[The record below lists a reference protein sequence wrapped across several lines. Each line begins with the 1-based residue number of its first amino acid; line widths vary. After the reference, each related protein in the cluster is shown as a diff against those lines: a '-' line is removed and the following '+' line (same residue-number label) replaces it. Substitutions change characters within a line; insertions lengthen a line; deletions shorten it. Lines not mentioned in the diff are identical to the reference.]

1 MIQISVKRIAL
12 ILALIVSIPVTFTAC
27 GEKQKE
33 IKLAS
38 DVKQEVKDE
47 EKNANKLVKIK
58 DLDLGSMM
66 YVPICWKDDENIV
79 VTEGSEKNK
88 NVIDFKGVH
97 IDDINVYNVNIKTS
111 KVDKVNTIKDAL
123 CGDVGEKDMYGNFL
137 YIKDKKLW
145 MYNTIEN
152 TQKSIYDLSDIIKEQ
167 KENLKITD
175 DKELLKTIHCGFV
188 LGSDKYI
195 YVMAYISEND
205 CRMRVI
211 DIKTGA
217 VIKGSD
223 HSGYFPYLD
232 NVRGNYSWVYNKAK
246 DSFYISSIYYDFIY
260 QCKLGEPNSLKRIE
274 TVGGQIFDISEDG
287 NDIYLNSIY
296 KKGKGKKSI
305 VKYDIQKDKVTVIA
319 SENMNIGDKNHIS
332 IFEDVHINNSKHSI
346 GYGVQNAVFE
356 PDNKSLSKMQTNSF
370 IGDFDGKEIKNA
382 RMLPVEQLD
391 NKNYGSSIMFNKKE
405 DGFIYTVHYFDYNS
419 KDDVTTLYKAKSY
432 IYQIK

>member
-58 DLDLGSMM
+58 DLDLDNMM

-88 NVIDFKGVH
+88 NVIDFKSVH
-97 IDDINVYNVNIKTS
+97 IDDINVYNINVKTS
-111 KVDKVNTIKDAL
+111 KVDKINTIKDAI
-123 CGDVGEKDMYGNFL
+123 CGEVGEKDMYGSFL

-152 TQKSIYDLSDIIKEQ
+152 TQKSIYDLSDIMKEQ
-167 KENLKITD
+167 KESLKITE
-175 DKELLKTIHCGFV
+175 DKELLKRIHCGFV
-188 LGSDKYI
+188 LGSDKYV
-195 YVMAYISEND
+195 YVMADINGTNCS
-205 CRMRVI
+205 MKVI
-211 DIKTGA
+211 DTKTGA
-217 VIKGSD
+217 VTKGLVN
-223 HSGYFPYLD
+223 SGYFPYLD
-232 NVRGNYSWVYNKAK
+232 NVRGNYSWVYNKNN
-246 DSFYISSIYYDFIY
+246 DSFYITSIFYNVIY
-260 QCKLGEPNSLKRIE
+260 KCKFGENTSLKKIK

-287 NDIYLNSIY
+287 NEIYLNSIY
-296 KKGKGKKSI
+296 KKGEKSI

-319 SENMNIGDKNHIS
+319 SENMNIGGKNHIS

-346 GYGVQNAVFE
+346 GYGVQNVVFGS
-356 PDNKSLSKMQTNSF
+356 DNKSLSKMQTTSF

>member
-1 MIQISVKRIAL
+1 MIKTNMKRIAL
-12 ILALIVSIPVTFTAC
+12 ILALIVSILVTFTAC

-58 DLDLGSMM
+58 DLDLGNMM

-79 VTEGSEKNK
+79 VTEGSGKNK
-88 NVIDFKGVH
+88 NVVDFKSVH
-97 IDDINVYNVNIKTS
+97 IDDINVYNINIKTS
-111 KVDKVNTIKDAL
+111 KVDKINTIKDAL
-123 CGDVGEKDMYGNFL
+123 CGEVGEKDMYGSFL

-145 MYNTIEN
+145 MYNAIEN
-152 TQKSIYDLSDIIKEQ
+152 TQKSIYDLSDIMAKQ
-167 KENLKITD
+167 KESLKITE
-175 DKELLKTIHCGFV
+175 DKELLKRIHCGFV
-188 LGSDKYI
+188 FGSDKYV
-195 YVMAYISEND
+195 YVMAYISGSD
-205 CRMRVI
+205 CSMRVI

-217 VIKGSD
+217 VIKGFAN
-223 HSGYFPYLD
+223 SGYFPHLD
-232 NVRGNYSWVYNKAK
+232 NVRGNYSWVYNKNK
-246 DSFYISSIYYDFIY
+246 DSFYISSIYYDVIY
-260 QCKLGEPNSLKRIE
+260 ECKLGEQNGLKKIK

-287 NDIYLNSIY
+287 NEIYLNSIY
-296 KKGKGKKSI
+296 KKGNRSI

-319 SENMNIGDKNHIS
+319 NENMNSGGKNHFS
-332 IFEDVHINNSKHSI
+332 LFEDVNVNNSKHSI
-346 GYGVQNAVFE
+346 GYSIQNAICE
-356 PDNKSLSKMQTNSF
+356 SDNKTISKIQTTSF

-391 NKNYGSSIMFNKKE
+391 NKNNGNSIMFNKKG

-419 KDDVTTLYKAKSY
+419 KDDVTTLYKTKSY